1 MTYLNLCLKVLSV
14 DTVIIA
20 TGYVTLATVVTNIGS
35 DLLSANLS
43 HIDVW
48 CSLLHFK
55 QFGAT
60 AFRGSV
66 SSCTIETKFFIVQ
79 YFSTFITVFAVL
91 RSEDLSSGF

>member
-1 MTYLNLCLKVLSV
+1 MSKNALLLTQF
-14 DTVIIA
+14 TFIIV
-20 TGYVTLATVVTNIGS
+20 TGYVTLASVVTNIGS

-66 SSCTIETKFFIVQ
+66 FSSCTIETKFFIVQ

-91 RSEDLSSGF
+91 RSEDL